1 MTDKLSDHLLNLKTN
16 FMRTRNYLL
25 IISLLLTLCQGCVK
39 ELHELPPRPGLV
51 VKLNGIERDSII
63 VAPGEE
69 ITVDVEFIAN
79 QGIIQELYIKDNAG
93 VYLPDF
99 PLTMDSTELQNKN
112 RYTYSFCANDYLPER
127 GSHYQSY
134 NFQVVCKDNNQPKQL
149 INKTIT
155 ILIADELKSY
165 TVTLGAQGN
174 TQYGNFLNIS
184 TGEVFTLEQV
194 RQMNLEELLHID
206 VCYFYGEEDEVT
218 SSYQEQHLYPIA
230 GVQSYTA
237 SWLNLTNTF
246 EAMASYKI
254 PALEQINGI
263 TFAQHIIN
271 ASPKYIDEYQYT
283 TDLSSYGNPT
293 SSNATNH
300 PTWEGIYIMS
310 MYRYLNW
317 PSNTTEKE
325 HKVAVYQ
332 VKEIVPGKKGYITL
346 NIKAAPQYLY

>member
-134 NFQVVCKDNNQPKQL
+134 
-149 INKTIT
+149 
-155 ILIADELKSY
+155 

-218 SSYQEQHLYPIA
+218 SSYQEQHLYPLA

>member
-1 MTDKLSDHLLNLKTN
+1 
-16 FMRTRNYLL
+16 
-25 IISLLLTLCQGCVK
+25 
-39 ELHELPPRPGLV
+39 
-51 VKLNGIERDSII
+51 
-63 VAPGEE
+63 
-69 ITVDVEFIAN
+69 
-79 QGIIQELYIKDNAG
+79 
-93 VYLPDF
+93 
-99 PLTMDSTELQNKN
+99 
-112 RYTYSFCANDYLPER
+112 
-127 GSHYQSY
+127 
-134 NFQVVCKDNNQPKQL
+134 
-149 INKTIT
+149 
-155 ILIADELKSY
+155 
-165 TVTLGAQGN
+165 
-174 TQYGNFLNIS
+174 
-184 TGEVFTLEQV
+184 
-194 RQMNLEELLHID
+194 MNLEELLHID

-218 SSYQEQHLYPIA
+218 SSYQEQHLYPLA